1 MTVPMCLRYDSPVAY
16 DDQPARQRRT
26 PSWLAATIFFL
37 EVFGLASVAMGGA
50 MVLAAAPRVQEVM
63 PPSVS
68 VAAPGYNDNYLEM
81 FAKGPGRGWYV
92 LGQAPCAADHSC
104 EQP

>member
-1 MTVPMCLRYDSPVAY
+1 MTVPTCLPYDSPVTY
-16 DDQPARQRRT
+16 DDQPARKRR
-26 PSWLAATIFFL
+26 PASWLAAIVFFL
-37 EVFGLASVAMGGA
+37 EVFGLASIAMGGA
-50 MVLAAAPRVQEVM
+50 MVLAAAVRVHGVT
-63 PPSVS
+63 PPAVS
-68 VAAPGYNDNYLEM
+68 VAAQGYEDNYLEM

>member
-1 MTVPMCLRYDSPVAY
+1 MTVPVCLPYDSPVTY
-16 DDQPARQRRT
+16 DDQPARQRRP
-26 PSWLAATIFFL
+26 PSWLAATVFFL
-37 EVFGLASVAMGGA
+37 EVFGLASIAMGGA
-50 MVLAAAPRVQEVM
+50 MVLAAAPRVHEVM
-63 PPSVS
+63 PPAVS
-68 VAAPGYNDNYLEM
+68 VAAQGYEDNYLEM